1 VLKNSLVPSSDPCS
15 GAQNPGS
22 VVFWPRLLG
31 VLDLFCTAD
40 PADSD
45 FFNSL
50 GCSRKFAVTKSV
62 ALRRIRGATIS
73 LGAGSPL
80 RALDIGTPVTA
91 KCGKPLRLDTCE
103 LPENFSL
110 PRPMKPV

>member
-22 VVFWPRLLG
+22 VVFWPRFLG

-40 PADSD
+40 PSDSD

-50 GCSRKFAVTKSV
+50 GFSRKF
-62 ALRRIRGATIS
+62 GC
-73 LGAGSPL
+73 
-80 RALDIGTPVTA
+80 RALS
-91 KCGKPLRLDTCE
+91 
-103 LPENFSL
+103 ENS
-110 PRPMKPV
+110 PSASSV